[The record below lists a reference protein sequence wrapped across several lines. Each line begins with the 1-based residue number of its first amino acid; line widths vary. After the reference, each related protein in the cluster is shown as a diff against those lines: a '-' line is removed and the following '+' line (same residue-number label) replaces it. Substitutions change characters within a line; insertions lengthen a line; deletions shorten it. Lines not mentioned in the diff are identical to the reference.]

1 MEDNAAPQPSD
12 TNNPGGNHS
21 AGTPASGHAAEHSSG
36 RSLVAYARPALIV
49 GAVIV
54 VICVALLIVIFA
66 LDSFNAAAY
75 SVTGKSV
82 NDATDEARDIRD
94 LYSGARIGGIIA
106 LVISGVVTLAAAVV
120 LYVNR
125 GSAPV
130 DEDDDGEDY
139 DLDDL
144 TGR

>member
-21 AGTPASGHAAEHSSG
+21 PAPGAAEHSSG

-82 NDATDEARDIRD
+82 NDATDEARDIRE

-106 LVISGVVTLAAAVV
+106 LVISGVVALAAAVV

-125 GSAPV
+125 GSAAV

>member
-1 MEDNAAPQPSD
+1 MEDNATPQPSES
-12 TNNPGGNHS
+12 NNSNGND
-21 AGTPASGHAAEHSSG
+21 PDPVRAAERGSR
-36 RSLVAYARPALIV
+36 RSPVAYARPALIA
-49 GAVIV
+49 GAAIAV
-54 VICVALLIVIFA
+54 VCIALLIIIFA

-82 NDATDEARDIRD
+82 NDATDEARDIRE
-94 LYSGARIGGIIA
+94 LYTGARIGGIIA
-106 LVISGVVTLAAAVV
+106 LVVSGVVAIAAAVV
-120 LYVNR
+120 LYLKR
-125 GSAPV
+125 GTAPV

>member
-1 MEDNAAPQPSD
+1 MEDNAAPQPSAL
-12 TNNPGGNHS
+12 TKS
-21 AGTPASGHAAEHSSG
+21 
-36 RSLVAYARPALIV
+36 ARPALIA
-49 GAVIV
+49 GAVIAV
-54 VICVALLIVIFA
+54 VCIALLIIIFA

-75 SVTGKSV
+75 SVSGKSV
-82 NDATDEARDIRD
+82 NDATDEARDIRE

-106 LVISGVVTLAAAVV
+106 LVISGVVAVAAAVV

-125 GSAPV
+125 GAAPV

>member
-1 MEDNAAPQPSD
+1 
-12 TNNPGGNHS
+12 
-21 AGTPASGHAAEHSSG
+21 
-36 RSLVAYARPALIV
+36 V

>member
-1 MEDNAAPQPSD
+1 
-12 TNNPGGNHS
+12 
-21 AGTPASGHAAEHSSG
+21 
-36 RSLVAYARPALIV
+36 LIV

-82 NDATDEARDIRD
+82 NDATDEARDIRE

-106 LVISGVVTLAAAVV
+106 LVISGVVALAAAVV

-125 GSAPV
+125 GSAAV

>member
-12 TNNPGGNHS
+12 TNNPGGNHPD
-21 AGTPASGHAAEHSSG
+21 APGASEHAAEHSSG
-36 RSLVAYARPALIV
+36 RSLVAFARPALIA
-49 GAVIV
+49 GAVIAV
-54 VICVALLIVIFA
+54 VCIALLIVIFA

-94 LYSGARIGGIIA
+94 LYSGVRIGGIIA
-106 LVISGVVTLAAAVV
+106 LVISGVVALAAAVV

-125 GSAPV
+125 GSAPT